1 MTVRRPKIDDA
12 RSKNDS
18 RTDAAPPSWTQ
29 RITAEAFGTFV
40 LVLVAGGGDV
50 LAQTDG
56 RIVDHLSRYAAPG
69 FVVMALIYALG
80 ECSGAHL
87 NPAVTFGFALRRDI
101 EWIETAPYVAAQ
113 FAGALLASGALYAL
127 FGHEVLLAV
136 VHPGAAF
143 AAWQAFAAEV
153 VLTTLLIFVIFG
165 TAASAKIVGPNAA
178 IAVGATIASCGL
190 FASPVSG
197 ASLNPARALAPM
209 IVAGHLHDWWLYA
222 CAPFVGAAI
231 AAVLTYVVHGAP
243 STEEREAGRGG
254 RRR

>member
-1 MTVRRPKIDDA
+1 MTARRPKNDDA
-12 RSKNDS
+12 RDDKDPRS
-18 RTDAAPPSWTQ
+18 DAAPPSWTQ
-29 RITAEAFGTFV
+29 RITAEVFGTFV

-50 LAQTDG
+50 LAQSHG
-56 RIVDHLSRYAAPG
+56 QIVDHLSRYAAPG
-69 FVVMALIYALG
+69 LVVMALIYALG

-101 EWIETAPYVAAQ
+101 EWLEAVPYVAAQ
-113 FAGALLASGALYAL
+113 LAGALLASGALYAL
-127 FGHEVLLAV
+127 FGDQIHLAV
-136 VHPGAAF
+136 VHPGAEF

-178 IAVGATIASCGL
+178 IAVGATIALCGI

-209 IVAGHLHDWWLYA
+209 IVASQLRDWWLYA
-222 CAPFVGAAI
+222 CAPFAGAAI
-231 AAVLTYVVHGAP
+231 AAVLTYVVHGSP
-243 STEEREAGRGG
+243 STEEREAGRG
-254 RRR
+254 RRRR

>member
-1 MTVRRPKIDDA
+1 MAESPKNETRD
-12 RSKNDS
+12 
-18 RTDAAPPSWTQ
+18 RTPPSWSQ

-56 RIVDHLSRYAAPG
+56 QFVDHVSRYAAPG
-69 FVVMALIYALG
+69 LVVMALIYALG

-101 EWIETAPYVAAQ
+101 EWIETIPYLAAQ
-113 FAGALLASGALYAL
+113 FAGALIASSALYAV
-127 FGHEVLLAV
+127 FGRQLSFAV
-136 VHPGAAF
+136 VHPGAVF

-153 VLTTLLIFVIFG
+153 VLTTLLVFVIFG

-178 IAVGATIASCGL
+178 IAVGATIALCGL

-209 IVAGHLHDWWLYA
+209 IVARQLEDWWLYA
-222 CAPFVGAAI
+222 CAPFAGAAL
-231 AAVLTYVVHGAP
+231 AAVLTYVVHGSP
-243 STEEREAGRGG
+243 STEEREAGRG
-254 RRR
+254 RRRR

>member
-1 MTVRRPKIDDA
+1 MTDRRQKTDDA
-12 RSKNDS
+12 RDDNDS

-29 RITAEAFGTFV
+29 RITSEVFGTFV
-40 LVLVAGGGDV
+40 LVLVAGGGDI

-56 RIVDHLSRYAAPG
+56 RVVDHLSRYAAPG
-69 FVVMALIYALG
+69 LVVMALIYALG

-101 EWIETAPYVAAQ
+101 AWIEVAPYVAAQ
-113 FAGALLASGALYAL
+113 LAGALLASAAL
-127 FGHEVLLAV
+127 FAIFGHHVLLAV
-136 VHPGAAF
+136 VHPGEGF
-143 AAWQAFAAEV
+143 VAWQAFAAEV

-178 IAVGATIASCGL
+178 IAVGATIALCGI

-209 IVAGHLHDWWLYA
+209 IVARQLHEWWLYA
-222 CAPFVGAAI
+222 CSPFAGAAI

-243 STEEREAGRGG
+243 STEEREAGRG
-254 RRR
+254 RRRR